1 LFSVSLG
8 NVHVPRET
16 ENKSLCMIW
25 GADKVCHGRGGSS
38 QFLVDLYAAGPLG
51 ANFSVIIFIGKIS
64 LLVYDNLII
73 LFVQCWFLLS
83 GSPGSLGQYVA
94 LTRSSLIC

>member
-1 LFSVSLG
+1 
-8 NVHVPRET
+8 
-16 ENKSLCMIW
+16 M
-25 GADKVCHGRGGSS
+25 CHGRGGSS

-51 ANFSVIIFIGKIS
+51 LIGKIS
-64 LLVYDNLII
+64 LLVYNNLI

-83 GSPGSLGQYVA
+83 GSPGSVGQYVA